1 VVTQVGAEMVMV
13 RHYSGQW
20 FPEGLPEA
28 DTMQLPLPAAQLEA
42 MRKDIAATGLVPQ
55 IYGAAEI
62 RCGKPFEYEAFRI

>member
-1 VVTQVGAEMVMV
+1 VQVGEEMVMV

-28 DTMQLPLPAAQLEA
+28 DTIQFPLPSAQLEA
-42 MRKDIAATGLVPQ
+42 MRKEIATTGFVPQ

-62 RCGKPFEYEAFRI
+62 R